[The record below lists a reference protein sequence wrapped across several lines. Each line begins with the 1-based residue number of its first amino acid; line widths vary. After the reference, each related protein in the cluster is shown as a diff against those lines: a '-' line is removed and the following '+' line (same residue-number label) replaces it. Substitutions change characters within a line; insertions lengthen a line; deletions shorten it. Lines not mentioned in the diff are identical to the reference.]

1 MIMSVRK
8 RTFVELIAILG
19 LLVWAS
25 ACHGGRDRG
34 LLPAPAV
41 PPPALAPTV
50 TLTAVPN
57 SIQPGGSAT
66 LSWTSQDATDFD
78 LQPGVGKVQATGST
92 SVTPQSST
100 TFTLTAIG
108 PGGTGTATAR
118 VSVYSPT
125 TSQPAVEPGNSHVSS
140 TDILTNTNNIKDA
153 YFGLD
158 KADISADAAQSL
170 TGDAS
175 LLKAQPTAKFTI
187 EGQCDDRGSEEYNL
201 ALGDRRATAAKNFLV
216 NVGVSPDRID
226 TISFGKNQPVCTDQT
241 EECWQKNRRAHIR
254 LGGGAK

>member
-1 MIMSVRK
+1 MPMKK
-8 RTFVELIAILG
+8 RTFAELVAILG

-34 LLPAPAV
+34 SLPPPSV

-50 TLTAVPN
+50 TLTAEPN

-175 LLKAQPTAKFTI
+175 LLKEQPTSKFTI

-216 NVGVSPDRID
+216 NAGVSPDRID
-226 TISFGKNQPVCTDQT
+226 TISFGKNQPVCTEQT

-254 LGGGAK
+254 SGGEAK

>member
-1 MIMSVRK
+1 MPVRK
-8 RTFVELIAILG
+8 RIFAELVAILG

-25 ACHGGRDRG
+25 ACHGGRERAS
-34 LLPAPAV
+34 LPAPEV
-41 PPPALAPTV
+41 PPPASVPTV
-50 TLTAVPN
+50 TLTAAPN

-78 LQPGVGKVQATGST
+78 LQPGVGKVQASGST

-125 TSQPAVEPGNSHVSS
+125 TSQPAADLGSSHVSAS
-140 TDILTNTNNIKDA
+140 DILTNSNNIKDA

-175 LLKAQPTAKFTI
+175 LMKKNSQTANSRLKASATTAGAKNTT
-187 EGQCDDRGSEEYNL
+187 L
-201 ALGDRRATAAKNFLV
+201 PLATAAPPPPRT
-216 NVGVSPDRID
+216 S
-226 TISFGKNQPVCTDQT
+226 
-241 EECWQKNRRAHIR
+241 W
-254 LGGGAK
+254 